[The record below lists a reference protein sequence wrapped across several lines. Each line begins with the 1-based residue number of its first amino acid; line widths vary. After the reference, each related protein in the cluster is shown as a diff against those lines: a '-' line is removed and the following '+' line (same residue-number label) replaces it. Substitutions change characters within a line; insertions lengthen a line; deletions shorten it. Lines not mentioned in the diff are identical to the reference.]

1 MESLE
6 IPLGKRTKRYRF
18 FEMLPALLSYTIL
31 LLPFILSFFSPFLA
45 SIYVLLVIF
54 GMFVKAIRI
63 GWHTVRG
70 YRWYG
75 SAIQVDW
82 HQRLMDLA
90 DPQAALERLD
100 DQPDEGFNG
109 KQHLANIHKVLA
121 APQDYPAPSS
131 ITHVVIVTAYNEP
144 LEVIEPT
151 IQALIDTTV
160 DKQNL
165 IIAFAYEARG
175 GKGIEQTAHTLQQ
188 RYGHKFA
195 GFHLVK
201 HPADLPGEVVGKGG
215 NITYAGKYIAK
226 LLGTAITART
236 QRTLIT

>member
-31 LLPFILSFFSPFLA
+31 LLPFVLSFFSPFLA

-100 DQPDEGFNG
+100 DQMKALMASSTWQISTKCWPPPRIT
-109 KQHLANIHKVLA
+109 Q
-121 APQDYPAPSS
+121 PQVA
-131 ITHVVIVTAYNEP
+131 
-144 LEVIEPT
+144 LPT
-151 IQALIDTTV
+151 W
-160 DKQNL
+160 
-165 IIAFAYEARG
+165 
-175 GKGIEQTAHTLQQ
+175 
-188 RYGHKFA
+188 
-195 GFHLVK
+195 
-201 HPADLPGEVVGKGG
+201 
-215 NITYAGKYIAK
+215 
-226 LLGTAITART
+226 
-236 QRTLIT
+236 